1 MPLKTLTDIN
11 RLLTAITHYSQTLN
25 QPGVYALWCQEGN
38 SKRLLSV
45 RPSDDLRRSL
55 EVYDTL
61 QTLRMHSRNKIALS
75 VGYMLRSSAIER
87 ETLARFLSRNFSAQA
102 G

>member
-11 RLLTAITHYSQTLN
+11 RLLTAITHYSQSLN

-45 RPSDDLRRSL
+45 RPSDDVRRSL
-55 EVYDTL
+55 EVYDNL
-61 QTLRMHSRNKIALS
+61 QTLRVHSGNKITFS
-75 VGYMLRSSAIER
+75 VGYMPRSSSIER
-87 ETLARFLSRNFSAQA
+87 ETLARFLSRNFSAQP